1 MNEEEKRKARA
12 AVDNYVDA
20 HNLARK
26 HGSIFRAAEMLLRI
40 RERLN
45 MLMTLGVFLRVEYEK
60 NNKYIRLVTDDEEG
74 GEYIR
79 IKGGEE

>member
-1 MNEEEKRKARA
+1 MNEENKDKARA
-12 AVDNYVDA
+12 DVDSYVDA

-26 HGSIFRAAEMLLRI
+26 HGRVFRAAEQLLRI

-45 MLMTLGVFLRVEYEK
+45 MMMTFGIVWRVEYEK
-60 NNKYIRLVTDDEEG
+60 NNKYIRLMDCEKG

-79 IKGGEE
+79 LKGGDE